1 MGVETERKFLVKSD
15 AWRATAGAGTVMAQG
30 YLADTE
36 RALVRVRV
44 AGNCGFLT
52 VKGRNTGI
60 SRAEFEYDIPAGDAL
75 TILETRTCG
84 GIVKKTKRL
93 SITASSLAKA
103 GTKKALLSLIN
114 TKMSCTTKLI
124 IKGVV
129 LCIVS
134 SIKKLFALSIA
145 LSINKRKI

>member
-36 RALVRVRV
+36 RAVVRVRV
-44 AGNCGFLT
+44 AGNSGFLT

-75 TILETRTCG
+75 TILETLSCG
-84 GIVKKTKRL
+84 GIVKKTRFRVPAGEGLTWEIDVFEGENAGLVTRRVTPYPHAQRAGNVSTPL
-93 SITASSLAKA
+93 SFSYEKESAVD
-103 GTKKALLSLIN
+103 GRKKE
-114 TKMSCTTKLI
+114 
-124 IKGVV
+124 
-129 LCIVS
+129 
-134 SIKKLFALSIA
+134 
-145 LSINKRKI
+145 